1 MKLGRALVLTSA
13 GVMLLASALTA
24 QQQGAPGQFDGPMTE
39 SPQFNKP
46 TQNPPANSA
55 PPRSDNESSSEGTR
69 LDLSPPKGDLVS
81 HPNGGEVGN
90 DAMGIHAWDP
100 MRAMKDVEVG
110 DFYYKRENYKAALS
124 RFREALEFKP
134 HDAVATFKLAQ
145 TLEKTKDFEEARAR
159 YEEYLTI
166 LKDGPH
172 AAEARK
178 AIERLKR
185 Q

>member
-1 MKLGRALVLTSA
+1 MRLGRALVLTSA
-13 GVMLLASALTA
+13 GVMLLVSLLTA

-39 SPQFNKP
+39 GPQFNKP
-46 TQNPPANSA
+46 TPPANSA
-55 PPRSDNESSSEGTR
+55 PPRSDTESSSEGTR

-81 HPNGGEVGN
+81 HPNGSEVGN
-90 DAMGIHAWDP
+90 DAIGIHEWNP

-172 AAEARK
+172 ATEARR
-178 AIERLKR
+178 ALERLKG